1 MEVVTVDNSLLL
13 HLLAVAF
20 DFVQHNL
27 LSSKVMPRL
36 RTDKS
41 VVKVRGDDLVD
52 RCMECA

>member
-41 VVKVRGDDLVD
+41 VVKVRDDDLVD